1 VTPFPARGVACRVS
15 QRGTLWGV
23 KHAPIP
29 CRKGIRLT
37 FRSREVWAECGPR
50 PLCLGGRAP
59 AASAAGARPPLLGG
73 RSKRLTHLGVTPRRP
88 MGCRT

>member
-1 VTPFPARGVACRVS
+1 VTPFPARGVACAAS

-37 FRSREVWAECGPR
+37 FRSREVWAECGPG
-50 PLCLGGRAP
+50 PFALGGGPLRLRLWGP
-59 AASAAGARPPLLGG
+59 PSLCGGVGLNAS
-73 RSKRLTHLGVTPRRP
+73 LTWG
-88 MGCRT
+88 